1 MKVVF
6 GSPFVYDAF
15 PFFIG
20 DIFVGSLFSM
30 KVDFRSPVFYESG
43 FW

>member
-15 PFFIG
+15 LFVIG
-20 DIFVGSLFSM
+20 NIFVGSLFFM